1 MAAVHVPRLFKTF
14 AGLDRSIYFL
24 FIAQVVNSIGHF
36 VHPFL
41 TLFLTQK
48 LGMDPGEAG
57 FYVFLSALA
66 WVPSSLAGGKI
77 ADSFGRKKALVLFHT
92 LPALALVPCAFL
104 GASRLVAWLLIAASF
119 LHGLAEPVN
128 DAMLTDLT
136 TSAQRKAAFSLL
148 YLGHNLGVAVGPLF
162 AGFLFN
168 RYLTWFFLGD
178 AATTLAA
185 VVLIA
190 LFVRESAP
198 TREQVEASF
207 SADTGPERAEKGSLV
222 AVLLRR
228 PYLLAFMFIHILLS
242 LVYAQSGFSLPLQ
255 LSALFGERGA
265 KTFGLLISANG
276 LAVITLTTVVLHLTR
291 RLAPA
296 LTVALAGLFFAAGFG
311 LIGLVRTVPW
321 LLLSTLIWTVGEILE
336 ATSAGAYVSNHAPLT
351 HRGRVNAIAPII
363 MFSGHAIGPPLAGR
377 LIERFSLKV
386 IWPGTFVLALAGA
399 ALLVLLDRRERAA
412 GGAPGRSPQQ
422 PGNRV

>member
-1 MAAVHVPRLFKTF
+1 MAAVRLPRLFKTY

-24 FIAQVVNSIGHF
+24 FLAQVVNSIGHF

-41 TLFLTQK
+41 TLFLTRK
-48 LGMDPGEAG
+48 LGMDAGEAG

-77 ADSFGRKKALVLFHT
+77 ADSFGRKKTLVLFHT

-136 TSAQRKAAFSLL
+136 PPAQRKAAFSLL
-148 YLGHNLGVAVGPLF
+148 YLGHNLGVAVGTLF

-190 LFVRESAP
+190 VFVRESAP
-198 TREQVEASF
+198 TREQVEAQ
-207 SADTGPERAEKGSLV
+207 
-222 AVLLRR
+222 LRR
-228 PYLLAFMFIHILLS
+228 GHRPGAGGERLPGRGPAAPAVPAGLHVHPRPAVPGLLAD
-242 LVYAQSGFSLPLQ
+242 QLQ
-255 LSALFGERGA
+255 
-265 KTFGLLISANG
+265 
-276 LAVITLTTVVLHLTR
+276 
-291 RLAPA
+291 PA
-296 LTVALAGLFFAAGFG
+296 A
-311 LIGLVRTVPW
+311 
-321 LLLSTLIWTVGEILE
+321 
-336 ATSAGAYVSNHAPLT
+336 
-351 HRGRVNAIAPII
+351 
-363 MFSGHAIGPPLAGR
+363 
-377 LIERFSLKV
+377 
-386 IWPGTFVLALAGA
+386 A
-399 ALLVLLDRRERAA
+399 ALRPVRRERAR
-412 GGAPGRSPQQ
+412 RSSACWSAST
-422 PGNRV
+422 R